1 MIDRILEF
9 LGRWRGLPALVGVLL
24 VILDFVFGFVPG
36 APWLTWHNWMLYL
49 GIVIAVLGMLI
60 TETL

>member
-1 MIDRILEF
+1 MDRVLEF

-24 VILDFVFGFVPG
+24 VMLDFVFGFVPEI
-36 APWLTWHNWMLYL
+36 PWLSWHHWMLYL
-49 GIVIAVLGMLI
+49 GIVVAVLGTLI